1 MVISQ
6 INCYYTVSWTLVIYS
21 ITNVQSYNEATC
33 SRGTRQVDCKCNKIV
48 LSHYLAKW
56 FLLFRMCDL
65 IALTQRCKLLS
76 FLHLIFAV
84 LLANLKTDVISSSFE
99 DMFDRMS
106 EILGVTWPRPR
117 DFWGKLF
124 LRPLGFPKTKLRA
137 EFEICCWNSFDDML
151 DRLPEILMI
160 TWPRPHHFCGNFFAT
175 LGFPKMKLRTKF
187 EVSTSSWSSFEDMFD
202 RMPKMWGVTW
212 PRPRPFWGNLFV
224 RPLGFAKAKRHTKF
238 EVSSPRSFEDMFDC
252 MPNVWGV
259 TWPRPRSFWWN
270 LFVRPLRFPKA
281 KLRTKFDVCSWSSF
295 EDIFDCMPKILG
307 VTWPRPRL
315 F

>member
-224 RPLGFAKAKRHTKF
+224 RPLGFAKAKRNTKF
-238 EVSSPRSFEDMFDC
+238 EVSSRVVLKICSIVCQMFEGSRDLGHAHFGETYLCARSAFPRRSYV
-252 MPNVWGV
+252 PNSMSVAEV
-259 TWPRPRSFWWN
+259 VLKIYSI
-270 LFVRPLRFPKA
+270 VCQRF
-281 KLRTKFDVCSWSSF
+281 
-295 EDIFDCMPKILG
+295 
-307 VTWPRPRL
+307 
-315 F
+315 